1 MVAVSQSMEN
11 YYSALSVFSQ
21 NMGHPQPIEII
32 IIKKC
37 PKLLRIYAT
46 KFCNFL
52 WVVSLQFQLYIIS
65 RYYGMV
71 L

>member
-1 MVAVSQSMEN
+1 MVAVSQSVEN

-32 IIKKC
+32 IIRKC

-46 KFCNFL
+46 KFFIFL
-52 WVVSLQFQLYIIS
+52 SVVSKQFQLYNIFQEI
-65 RYYGMV
+65 MV
-71 L
+71 